1 MNRIGAHEERI
12 VSLER
17 FGDVSDEIN
26 ISVVIVTYNDNPELM
41 RCVESL
47 ASQMASDVEVIIL
60 DNGGSGK
67 FREQLKEY
75 KVTYIRLNKNY
86 APSIGRNMGTYYAR
100 GNIICFMDDDAVADK
115 RFIEAHRKAH
125 ESPHILAVRGKI
137 LPVTDAIYNYLVG
150 HYDLGEEVCEMT
162 INMEANC
169 SFKRHILEKVDGFND
184 DLFGHEGD
192 ELSYR
197 IFRASGDRKGMIYY
211 PQAVIY
217 HDYANSLSKYI
228 KKQIRHLRAEETF
241 DSMQDQGMKEFIKS
255 YIPPQPMRIRRNLRF
270 IQRAELFLI
279 KLLKKSIRTYLI
291 VTGYGKSKKYV

>member
-1 MNRIGAHEERI
+1 MNRIGAHQERI
-12 VSLER
+12 ISIEK
-17 FGDVSDEIN
+17 FGDIADEIN

-47 ASQMASDVEVIIL
+47 ASQIASDVEVIIL
-60 DNGGSGK
+60 DNGGSGA
-67 FREQLKEY
+67 FREQLWAY
-75 KVTYIRLNKNY
+75 KVTYIRLQKNF
-86 APSIGRNMGTYYAR
+86 APSIGRNIGTYYAR
-100 GNIICFMDDDAVADK
+100 GKIICFMDDDAVADK

-125 ESPHILAVRGKI
+125 EAPQILAVRGKI

-197 IFRASGDRKGMIYY
+197 IFQASGDRKGMIYF

-228 KKQIRHLRAEETF
+228 KKQIRHLRVEEIF
-241 DSMQDQGMKEFIKS
+241 DSMQDQDMKEFLKS
-255 YIPPQPMRIRRNLRF
+255 YIPPQPPRIRHNLRF

-279 KLLKKSIRTYLI
+279 KLLTKVMRGYLRSI
-291 VTGYGKSKKYV
+291 GYGKFKR